1 MIMRRICVFC
11 GSSMGSRPEYKS
23 AAENLGRIFADNNIG
38 LVYGGANVGLMK
50 VIADTMLSK
59 STEVIGVMPHH
70 LVNREVAH
78 VKLTEMI
85 LVDTMAERKEQ
96 MVALSDGF
104 IALPGGFGTIDEL
117 SEILTYNQLRISDKP
132 LGILNISGYF
142 DHLLKFYDHSVQEGF
157 VRKEH
162 RENLIVSEDIL
173 DLMQLM
179 QQYKP
184 LAMGKWIEDILD
196 ESNHL

>member
-1 MIMRRICVFC
+1 M
-11 GSSMGSRPEYKS
+11 
-23 AAENLGRIFADNNIG
+23 L
-38 LVYGGANVGLMK
+38 LK
-50 VIADTMLSK
+50 VA
-59 STEVIGVMPHH
+59 EVIGVMPNH
-70 LVNREVAH
+70 LVEKEVAH
-78 VKLTEMI
+78 AELTEMI
-85 LVDTMAERKEQ
+85 IVDTMAERKDQ
-96 MVALSDGF
+96 MVKLSDGF

-117 SEILTYNQLRISDKP
+117 SEILTFNQLRICDKP

-142 DHLLKFYDHSVQEGF
+142 DHLLKFYDHAVQEGF

-162 RENLIVSEDIL
+162 RENLIVSENIS